1 MGVWQPLRRRSRLEE
16 PQVDL
21 LEAGRDITWLLDH
34 WLGQGQHRREDSLED
49 RRGGWEDS
57 REQQEVGWE
66 EEQVYWEAREVCW
79 EVEVGAGEE
88 WEPRRLLEVAE
99 GWEEV
104 WVVLPGWE
112 EEIGGPTWSRWWVGN
127 TSQAP
132 GDKYPREHPSPGP

>member
-1 MGVWQPLRRRSRLEE
+1 MGEWQPLRRRSRLEE

-34 WLGQGQHRREDSLED
+34 WLGLGQHRREDSLED

-57 REQQEVGWE
+57 REQLEVGWE

-104 WVVLPGWE
+104 GRAPRVGGGDWGASLVSVVGWE
-112 EEIGGPTWSRWWVGN
+112 YKSSTW
-127 TSQAP
+127 
-132 GDKYPREHPSPGP
+132 